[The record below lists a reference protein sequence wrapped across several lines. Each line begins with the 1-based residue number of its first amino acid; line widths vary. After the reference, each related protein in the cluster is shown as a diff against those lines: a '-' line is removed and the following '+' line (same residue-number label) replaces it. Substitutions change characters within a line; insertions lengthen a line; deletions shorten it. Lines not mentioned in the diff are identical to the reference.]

1 MSRFIRT
8 ASVAKLCCLALSL
21 GLGVTGAAYAQEAPA
36 KVETEIAAYT
46 ITLDEEGKEQRALA
60 DVVSPGGIIE
70 YEMTYRNI
78 SDEPLADFIIQGG
91 VPDATQYFSAQPL
104 DVLRATFEV
113 SVADIGWAS
122 PPVTRYV
129 DDGTG
134 VLKPIAGPKEEYQAL
149 RWRLA
154 QPITPGEEVSA
165 TYRIKVEN

>member
-1 MSRFIRT
+1 MSRFTRT
-8 ASVAKLCCLALSL
+8 ASLAKLCCLTLSL

-36 KVETEIAAYT
+36 KVESEIAAYT

-70 YEMTYRNI
+70 YEMTYRNV
-78 SDEPLADFIIQGG
+78 SDEPLGDFIIQGG
-91 VPDATQYFSAQPL
+91 VPDATYYHSAEQL
-104 DVLRATFEV
+104 DALRATFEV
-113 SVADIGWAS
+113 SVADLGWAT
-122 PPVTRYV
+122 PPIMRYV

-134 VLKPIAGPKEEYQAL
+134 VLRPVEVPEEEYQVL
-149 RWRLA
+149 RWRLK